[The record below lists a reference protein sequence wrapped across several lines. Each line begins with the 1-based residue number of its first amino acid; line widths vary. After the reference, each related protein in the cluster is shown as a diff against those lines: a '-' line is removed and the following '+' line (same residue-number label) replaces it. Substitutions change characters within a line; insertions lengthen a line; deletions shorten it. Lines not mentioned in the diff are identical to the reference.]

1 MLPWQCRSCGLP
13 FLKLSGVIGAGS
25 RKVLHREGRAMS
37 RTTPQSYYELFVVP
51 NFEDYLRAPDDIRLG
66 FNASVP
72 AFQLA
77 EVMHTFYRDGDSS
90 KISQWPE
97 LKDFY
102 AHLRKL
108 EPAFTTIQSVANAYK
123 HLRLKKSHYVIGS
136 PGALWGLTLPSDEFD
151 LVSSWDDRSIGDVI
165 VQCRDGKA
173 VSLTDA
179 LAAVVEDLW
188 PSVLPAEI

>member
-1 MLPWQCRSCGLP
+1 MT
-13 FLKLSGVIGAGS
+13 GAG
-25 RKVLHREGRAMS
+25 KAAPMS

-72 AFQLA
+72 TFQLA
-77 EVMHTFYRDGDSS
+77 DVMHTFYQKEDRSR
-90 KISQWPE
+90 ISQWPE
-97 LKDFY
+97 LKDLY

-108 EPAFTTIQSVANAYK
+108 EPAFGTIQSVANAYK
-123 HLRLKKSHYVIGS
+123 HLRLEKSHYVIGS
-136 PGALWGLTLPSDEFD
+136 PGALWGLTLPRDEFD

-165 VQCRDGKA
+165 VQCRDGNV

-179 LAAVVEDLW
+179 LIAVVEDLW
-188 PSVLPAEI
+188 PSVLPSEI